1 VIKVIYR
8 SMAVT
13 DNSKIKILELSV
25 LDVRID
31 KQNQTSEIRR
41 KLFIY
46 EINLSC
52 TIQEKGC
59 C

>member
-1 VIKVIYR
+1 
-8 SMAVT
+8 MT